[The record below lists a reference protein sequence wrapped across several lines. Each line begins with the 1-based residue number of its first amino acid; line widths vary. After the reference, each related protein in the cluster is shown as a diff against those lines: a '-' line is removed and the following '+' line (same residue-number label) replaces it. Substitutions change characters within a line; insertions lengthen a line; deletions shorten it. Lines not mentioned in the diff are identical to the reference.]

1 MDKSPRLSWH
11 QSLSAQLMNRV
22 LITALIVG
30 FILSAGQIVFE
41 AVRTS
46 DEMNDDARQMLAV
59 VRDPATQAVY
69 NIDPDLAAQ
78 VLEGL
83 FEKRSIRHAVISH
96 PNNLVLA
103 EKSKPLLHADYRWFT
118 DFVFGEERGY
128 KISLYRPTPQP
139 TYYGDLSVVLDT
151 AYASELFLERSISI
165 FVTGLLRALV
175 LAVVLYLVYHY
186 LLTKPLKDII
196 SALLRINP
204 AEPGLQSI
212 PTPREHEKDEL
223 GLWVHSANSLL
234 KSIEEHQKQR
244 HAAEARVLK
253 LSQYDSLT
261 GLPNRLLFTNYV
273 ASAIDEAELT
283 NQKLAIF
290 CIGIDDFKSI
300 NEQIGYTQGDKILQ
314 SYAERLLS
322 QREGVHT
329 VCRLGG
335 DQFALI
341 LFNVT
346 SNYRVASFAETLL
359 HELSRPFEIDGTLI
373 PTSSTIG
380 ITLYPEDAGDAERI
394 MQKAEQT
401 MMLAKSQGQ
410 NHFQFY
416 VASVDSEIRDRK
428 RLEKDLAQAIQD
440 KQFFVVYQ
448 PQIDLSNSKVIGA
461 EALIRW
467 QHPDKGFIPPDQFIP
482 LAEANESIVEIGE
495 WVLNETCRQI
505 REWSTQGLDI
515 KVAVNLSPQ
524 QLRQKNFVPK
534 VLSIL
539 ESHQLTTSNI
549 EFEITETSFMENL
562 GDAIATLR
570 QLKEYGVQC
579 AVDDFGTG
587 YSSLS
592 YLKQLPIYK
601 IKIDKQFVRD
611 LLQDEDDTQIVHAI
625 IQLGRSLRLEV
636 IAEGVETKE
645 QERFLKHDGCH
656 LAQGFLYSRPIPA
669 DEFLQYCLAIA
680 SAAEA

>member
-1 MDKSPRLSWH
+1 
-11 QSLSAQLMNRV
+11 MNRV
-22 LITALIVG
+22 LITALVVG
-30 FILSAGQIVFE
+30 VVLSAGQIIFE
-41 AVRTS
+41 AVRAS

-83 FEKRSIRHAVISH
+83 FEKRSVRYGSISH
-96 PNNLVLA
+96 PNQLTLA
-103 EKSKPLLHADYRWFT
+103 EKSKPLLQTDYRWFS
-118 DFVFGEERGY
+118 DFIFGKEREY

-139 TYYGDLSVVLDT
+139 TYYGDLLVILDT
-151 AYASELFLERSISI
+151 AYASQLFLERSISI
-165 FVTGLLRALV
+165 FVTGLLRAFV
-175 LAVVLYLVYHY
+175 LAIVLYLVYHY
-186 LLTKPLKDII
+186 LLTKPLKNII
-196 SALLRINP
+196 SALLRIDP

-212 PTPREHEKDEL
+212 PTPDRHEKDEL
-223 GLWVHSANSLL
+223 GLWVRSANSLL
-234 KSIEEHQKQR
+234 KSIEDHQKER
-244 HAAEARVLK
+244 HAAEARILK

-261 GLPNRLLFTNYV
+261 GLPNRFLFTNYV
-273 ASAIDEAELT
+273 SSAIEEAESSS
-283 NQKLAIF
+283 QKLAIF

-300 NEQIGYTQGDKILQ
+300 NEQTGYLQGDKFLQ
-314 SYAERLLS
+314 AYAERLLS

-346 SNYRVASFAETLL
+346 STYRVASFAETLL
-359 HELSRPFEIDGTLI
+359 HELSRPFEIEGHLV

-380 ITLYPEDAGDAERI
+380 ITLYPEDARDAERI

-401 MMLAKSQGQ
+401 MMLAKSQSQ

-416 VASVDSEIRDRK
+416 VASLDSEIRDRK
-428 RLEKDLAQAIQD
+428 KLEKDLARAIQEQ
-440 KQFFVVYQ
+440 QFFLVYQ
-448 PQIDLSNSKVIGA
+448 PQHELTNGQVVAA

-467 QHPDKGFIPPDQFIP
+467 QHPEKGLVPPDQFIP
-482 LAEANESIVEIGE
+482 LAEGNESIVEIGE

-505 REWSTQGLDI
+505 REWQDNGLDI
-515 KVAVNLSPQ
+515 KVAVNLSAH
-524 QLRQKNFVPK
+524 QLRQKTFLSK
-534 VLSIL
+534 VLAIL
-539 ESHQLTTSNI
+539 EAHQLTTDSI
-549 EFEITETSFMENL
+549 ELEITETSFMENL
-562 GDAIATLR
+562 GDAVTTLK
-570 QLKEYGVQC
+570 QLKDYGVKC

-611 LLQDEDDTQIVHAI
+611 LMQDEDDTQIVHAI
-625 IQLGRSLRLEV
+625 IQLGHSLGLEV
-636 IAEGVETKE
+636 IAEGVETE
-645 QERFLKHDGCH
+645 QQEQYLKSDGCN
-656 LAQGFLYSRPIPA
+656 LVQGYYYSRPLPS
-669 DEFLQYCLAIA
+669 DEFFEYCLTVA
-680 SAAEA
+680 SAAQAS